1 MALLKKAV
9 NEQAFLKAGWLGFAG
24 SGKTT
29 TASMLAIGIAKR
41 LANGKPVAFF
51 DTETGSDFLIPKFDA
66 EGVELM
72 TVKSTA
78 FPDLLAV
85 GKEAEADCSVLI
97 VDSITHVWNELNEA
111 QLKAVNAGLKKR
123 NKAPIKKLE
132 FQHMAEVKRTW
143 AQWTTF
149 FITSRLHILVCGRA
163 GFEWEWETNEETGK
177 KELTKVG
184 TKMKVESEFGFEPS
198 LLIEMER
205 VSKGADAGSGWLH
218 RAHILKDR
226 TDTINGKAFDF
237 EKPAKSY
244 KPGDWQRTFKPFE
257 PVFNALNIGGAH
269 VGVDTTRTNDGVF
282 NEDGQ
287 SPASTRYS
295 QVEIA
300 LETIQNTMILLWPGQ
315 DQLSKQLKLAAVEGV
330 FGERS
335 WKAVEKKSLE
345 VLHNGVLLLRF
356 MEEQLK
362 DRGGLESPADLIAF
376 VQTCRDQ
383 MAHAATLQANE
394 ATEAGHGVA
403 F

>member
-1 MALLKKAV
+1 MALLRKAM
-9 NEQAFLKAGWLGFAG
+9 NEQAFVKAGMLGFAG

-41 LANGKPVAFF
+41 LADGKPVAFF
-51 DTETGSDFLIPKFDA
+51 DTETGSDFLIPKFEA
-66 EGVELM
+66 EGVELL

-78 FPDLLAV
+78 FPDLLEA
-85 GKEAEADCSVLI
+85 GKEAEQACSVLI
-97 VDSITHVWNELNEA
+97 VDSITHVWTELNES

-123 NKAPIKKLE
+123 NRAPLKKLE

-143 AQWTTF
+143 ALWTSF
-149 FITSRLHILVCGRA
+149 FINSKLHILVCGRA
-163 GFEWEWETNEETGK
+163 GFEWEWEQNEDTGK

-205 VSKGADAGSGWLH
+205 VSKGPDAGAGWLH

-237 EKPAKSY
+237 EKPPKAY
-244 KPGDWQRTFKPFE
+244 KAGDWARTFKPFE
-257 PVFNALNIGGAH
+257 PVVNALNIGGAH
-269 VGVDTTRTNDGVF
+269 VALDTTRTNDGLF

-287 SPASTRYS
+287 SPASVRAS
-295 QVEIA
+295 QVEIT
-300 LETIQNTMILLWPGQ
+300 LESIQNTLVLIWPGL
-315 DQLSKQLKLAAVEGV
+315 DQLSKQLKLAVVESV

-335 WKAVEKKSLE
+335 WKAVEKKPLE
-345 VLHNGVLLLRF
+345 ALQNGLALLRDV
-356 MEEQLK
+356 EAALK
-362 DRGGLESPADLIAF
+362 DRGPVESAADLASL
-376 VQTCRDQ
+376 VQTVLAEQARL
-383 MAHAATLQANE
+383 ATAAENE
-394 ATEAGHGVA
+394 AAAVEGV